1 MICCV
6 MCCIPASG
14 LLKILK
20 GHSFCKFPLLWSEN
34 LSQRENISKTEEAKC
49 LDTCLSLCK
58 RKFPIMEKG
67 FSLLKKKKKCFTEKI
82 YRGFPSL
89 ERNAL
94 QKIESAS
101 GDLSFFCF
109 QSHLSVYMLFLKSV
123 KCNLFNSSCKLGY
136 FLVSKSLS
144 VS

>member
-6 MCCIPASG
+6 MFCIPASG

-20 GHSFCKFPLLWSEN
+20 GHSFCKFPLLYRCGVKTSPREKISPKQKKPNAWMLVLLCVKEN
-34 LSQRENISKTEEAKC
+34 FP
-49 LDTCLSLCK
+49 LCK
-58 RKFPIMEKG
+58 KISH
-67 FSLLKKKKKCFTEKI
+67 SLIKKICSTEKI

-109 QSHLSVYMLFLKSV
+109 QSHLSVYMLFKKV
-123 KCNLFNSSCKLGY
+123 
-136 FLVSKSLS
+136 
-144 VS
+144 